1 MSILATKPIERI
13 QSEQLEGHGGGLPR
27 VLGPSQLIML
37 GVGAIIGTG
46 IFVLTG
52 QAAAANAGPAIVLSM
67 VLAGLTSVLA
77 ALCYSEFAASV
88 PVAGSA
94 YTYAYATLGEF
105 VAWIIG
111 WDLILEYA
119 LGAATVAVGWSGNL
133 VTLLGQLGVSFPAAL
148 SAAPG
153 TLVTVAGGDPVT
165 AVFNLPAVLITVA
178 VTALLMFGVS
188 ESATVNS
195 VIVVIKVA
203 VVLIVIGAGAVFIDA
218 ANWHPFIPDNTG
230 RFGEYGWSG
239 VLRGAGVIFFAYI
252 GFDAV
257 STSAQEARNP
267 QRDMPLGILGSLAVC
282 TVLYVL
288 VSGVMVGLV
297 PYKAMLNQAAPL
309 VVAIEAAAGRA
320 AGTGWEGPMAVV
332 RILVTVGALAGLSS
346 VMVVMMLAQPRI
358 FLSMSKDG
366 LLPAWA
372 GRLHPRFRTPHISTM
387 VTGAAVAIAAG
398 LTPIGTLGNL
408 VSIGTLMA
416 FVIVSLGIIVLRR
429 TRPDLPRPFRMPLV
443 PVLPVLSA
451 LVSFLLML
459 SLPWSTWER
468 LILWMAIGVGVYF
481 AYGFRRSRL
490 RNVRAVTAKR
500 AAGADV
506 ACRPRVACHTAAPAM
521 IAQII
526 AALQGTSW
534 PPIDGEIARSA
545 TGASSRVTACRTG
558 VTSAVETGAT
568 KR

>member
-1 MSILATKPIERI
+1 MSILATKPIEHI

-153 TLVTVAGGDPVT
+153 TLVTLAGADPVT

-178 VTALLMFGVS
+178 VTALLMLGVS

-320 AGTGWEGPMAVV
+320 AGTNWEGLMAVV

-387 VTGAAVAIAAG
+387 VTGMAVAIAAG

-429 TRPDLPRPFRMPLV
+429 TRPDLPRPFRVPLV

-490 RNVRAVTAKR
+490 RNVRAVP
-500 AAGADV
+500 V
-506 ACRPRVACHTAAPAM
+506 
-521 IAQII
+521 
-526 AALQGTSW
+526 
-534 PPIDGEIARSA
+534 
-545 TGASSRVTACRTG
+545 
-558 VTSAVETGAT
+558 
-568 KR
+568 

>member
-1 MSILATKPIERI
+1 MSILATKTIEQI
-13 QSEQLEGHGGGLPR
+13 QSEQLGDGHSGGLPR
-27 VLGPSQLIML
+27 VLGASQLIML

-77 ALCYSEFAASV
+77 ALCYSEFASSV

-94 YTYAYATLGEF
+94 YTYAYATLGEL

-133 VTLLGQLGVSFPAAL
+133 VTLLHQLGIAFPAAL

-153 TLVTVAGGDPVT
+153 TAVAVAGGDPVT
-165 AVFNLPAVLITVA
+165 AVFNLPAVLVTVA
-178 VTALLMFGVS
+178 VTTLLIFGVS

-203 VVLIVIGAGAVFIDA
+203 VVLIVIGAGAFFIDS
-218 ANWHPFIPDNTG
+218 ANWHPLIPENTG

-257 STSAQEARNP
+257 STSAQEAKNP
-267 QRDMPLGILGSLAVC
+267 QRDMPRGILGSLAVC
-282 TVLYVL
+282 TILYVL

-309 VVAIEAAAGRA
+309 VVAIEAAAERA
-320 AGTGWEGPMAVV
+320 AGTAWAGPMAVV
-332 RILVTVGALAGLSS
+332 QVLVTVGALAGLSS

-358 FLSMSKDG
+358 FLSMSRDG
-366 LLPAWA
+366 LMPDWA
-372 GRLHPRFRTPHISTM
+372 GRLHPRYRTPHVSTI
-387 VTGAAVAIAAG
+387 VTGVVVALAAG

-416 FVIVSLGIIVLRR
+416 FIIVSLGVIVLRR

-443 PVLPVLSA
+443 PLLPILSA
-451 LVSFLLML
+451 FVSLVLMM

-468 LILWMAIGVGVYF
+468 LILWMVLGVAVYF
-481 AYGFRRSRL
+481 GYGFRRSRL
-490 RNVRAVTAKR
+490 RS
-500 AAGADV
+500 AGA
-506 ACRPRVACHTAAPAM
+506 AATRVARAM
-521 IAQII
+521 E
-526 AALQGTSW
+526 S
-534 PPIDGEIARSA
+534 
-545 TGASSRVTACRTG
+545 
-558 VTSAVETGAT
+558 
-568 KR
+568 

>member
-1 MSILATKPIERI
+1 MSILATKSIEQI
-13 QSEQLEGHGGGLPR
+13 QSEQLGDGHAGLQR
-27 VLGPSQLIML
+27 VLGPGQLIML

-77 ALCYSEFAASV
+77 AFCYSEFASSV

-133 VTLLGQLGVSFPAAL
+133 VTLLTQLGISFPAAL

-153 TLVTVAGGDPVT
+153 TLVPVPGGDPIT
-165 AVFNLPAVLITVA
+165 AIFNLPAVIITVA
-178 VTALLMFGVS
+178 VTALLIFGVS
-188 ESATVNS
+188 ESASVNS

-203 VVLIVIGAGAVFIDA
+203 VVLIVIGAGAFFIVP
-218 ANWHPFIPDNTG
+218 ANYHPFIPENTG
-230 RFGEYGWSG
+230 HFGEYGWSG
-239 VLRGAGVIFFAYI
+239 ILRGAGVIFFAYI

-288 VSGVMVGLV
+288 VSAVMVGLV

-320 AGTGWEGPMAVV
+320 AGTPWEGPMAIV

-358 FLSMSKDG
+358 FLSMAKDG
-366 LLPAWA
+366 LMPAWA
-372 GRLHPRFRTPHISTM
+372 GRLHPRYRTPHVSTI
-387 VTGAAVAIAAG
+387 VTGVAVALAAG

-416 FVIVSLGIIVLRR
+416 FVIVSLGVIVLRR
-429 TRPDLPRPFRMPLV
+429 TRPDLPRPFRMPMV
-443 PVLPVLSA
+443 PLLPILSA
-451 LVSFLLML
+451 VVSFVLML

-468 LILWMAIGVGVYF
+468 LILWMAIGVAVYF
-481 AYGFRRSRL
+481 GYGYRRSRL
-490 RNVRAVTAKR
+490 RR
-500 AAGADV
+500 
-506 ACRPRVACHTAAPAM
+506 
-521 IAQII
+521 
-526 AALQGTSW
+526 
-534 PPIDGEIARSA
+534 RSA
-545 TGASSRVTACRTG
+545 
-558 VTSAVETGAT
+558 E
-568 KR
+568 

>member
-1 MSILATKPIERI
+1 MSIFATKPIEQI
-13 QSEQLEGHGGGLPR
+13 QSEQLGGDHGGGLPR

-67 VLAGLTSVLA
+67 IVAGLTSVLA
-77 ALCYSEFAASV
+77 ALCYSEFASSV

-105 VAWIIG
+105 VAWVIG

-133 VTLLGQLGVSFPAAL
+133 VTLLGQLGLSFPAAL

-153 TLVTVAGGDPVT
+153 TLVAVAGGDPVT
-165 AVFNLPAVLITVA
+165 AIFNLPAVLVTVA
-178 VTALLMFGVS
+178 VTALLIFGVS
-188 ESATVNS
+188 ESASVNS

-203 VVLIVIGAGAVFIDA
+203 VVLIVIGAGAFFIDP
-218 ANWHPFIPDNTG
+218 ANWHPFIPENTG

-257 STSAQEARNP
+257 STSAQEAKNP
-267 QRDMPLGILGSLAVC
+267 QRDMPRGILGSLAVC

-297 PYKAMLNQAAPL
+297 PYKAMTNQAAPL

-320 AGTGWEGPMAVV
+320 AGTAWQGPMAVV
-332 RILVTVGALAGLSS
+332 QILVTVGALAGLSS

-372 GRLHPRFRTPHISTM
+372 SRLHPRFRTPHISTI
-387 VTGAAVAIAAG
+387 VTGAVVAIAAG

-443 PVLPVLSA
+443 PLLPVLSA

-459 SLPWSTWER
+459 SLPWNTWER
-468 LILWMAIGVGVYF
+468 LILWMAIGVVVYF
-481 AYGFRRSRL
+481 AYGYRKSRL
-490 RNVRAVTAKR
+490 RNVRAV
-500 AAGADV
+500 
-506 ACRPRVACHTAAPAM
+506 PA
-521 IAQII
+521 
-526 AALQGTSW
+526 
-534 PPIDGEIARSA
+534 
-545 TGASSRVTACRTG
+545 
-558 VTSAVETGAT
+558 
-568 KR
+568 